1 MVLPLDKG
9 SHLDRHV
16 RGCKVKVAIYRDSR
30 RNVYASCGR
39 AWTDDGLRL
48 SGKNQ
53 YIEHRAAEDKPDKE
67 EG

>member
-9 SHLDRHV
+9 SHLDLHI
-16 RGCKVKVAIYRDSR
+16 RGCKVQVAVNRDSR
-30 RNVYASCGR
+30 WNVYASCGR

-48 SGKNQ
+48 GGKNKHV
-53 YIEHRAAEDKPDKE
+53 EHRAAEDKPDKE